1 MLTHIDEKNQ
11 PQMVDVSS
19 KNETVRRASAC
30 GIVRIGKEI
39 MNELTNGDIQT
50 KKGPVFTTAIIAG
63 TMAVK
68 KCHELIPFCHQLNLE
83 KIHITILPV
92 NEDCLEIRCHVTYF
106 GKTGVEMEALTGVHV
121 AALTIHDM
129 CKAMSQDITIEKIRV
144 IKKTGGKKDYE
155 VKE

>member
-1 MLTHIDEKNQ
+1 MLTHVDEKNQ

-19 KNETVRRASAC
+19 KKETIREASAS

-39 MNELTNGDIQT
+39 MDELTNGDIQT
-50 KKGPVFTTAIIAG
+50 KKGPVFTTAIVAG

-83 KIHITILPV
+83 KINLTIMPV
-92 NEDCLEIRCHVTYF
+92 NEDSLEIRCHVRCF
-106 GKTGVEMEALTGVHV
+106 AKTGVEMEALTGVHV

-129 CKAMSQDITIEKIRV
+129 CKAMSQEITVEDIRV
-144 IKKTGGKKDYE
+144 VKKTGGKRDYE